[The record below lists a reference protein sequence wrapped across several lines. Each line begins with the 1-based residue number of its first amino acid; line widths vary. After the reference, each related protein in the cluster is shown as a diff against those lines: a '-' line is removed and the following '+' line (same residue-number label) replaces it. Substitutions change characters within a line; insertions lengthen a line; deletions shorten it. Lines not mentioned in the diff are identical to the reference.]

1 MAVPANA
8 QAEGIVGFRSARF
21 GMTEEEVL
29 AAIEADFGIA
39 AWAASRVVQPVEK
52 TTSLVIKIDGLVA
65 DTGVVE
71 IAYLLGYRSKKL
83 MQVNMLWRQP
93 PGALDGS
100 ARLARAA
107 AVMMRRFALQRFPR
121 DENVENTV
129 LEDGSILVF
138 RAGDNRGR
146 IAIIRLK
153 ERNGG
158 GDTSKAMT
166 SRDEGSWLRVSLIED
181 VVAPDIFRIEPGQ
194 F

>member
-1 MAVPANA
+1 MPAIA
-8 QAEGIVGFRSARF
+8 QAEGISGYRSARF
-21 GMTEEEVL
+21 GMTEQEVL
-29 AAIEADFGIA
+29 AAIETDFDIAD
-39 AWAASRVVQPVEK
+39 WAVDRVVNATER
-52 TTSLVIKIDGLVA
+52 TTSLVTRIDGLVA

-71 IAYLLGYRSKKL
+71 IAYILGHSSKRL

-107 AVMMRRFALQRFPR
+107 VVMMRRFALQRFPR
-121 DENVENTV
+121 DESVENTV

-138 RAGDNRGR
+138 RAKDDRGR
-146 IAIIRLK
+146 IGVIRLK

-158 GDTSKAMT
+158 GDTSTAGA
-166 SRDEGSWLRVSLIED
+166 SHEEGSWLRISLIER
-181 VVAPDIFRIEPGQ
+181 VAAPDIFRIEPGQ